1 MSFWEVS
8 ARIEG
13 WTVANVPQK
22 TEAPSRDEFE
32 AALAR
37 EEERQAAKGR

>member
-1 MSFWEVS
+1 MSFWEVN

-13 WTVANVPQK
+13 WTVANVPSK
-22 TEAPSRDEFE
+22 TEAPSVEDFE

>member
-1 MSFWEVS
+1 MSFWEVN
-8 ARIEG
+8 ARIDG
-13 WTVANVPQK
+13 WTLANVPQK
-22 TEAPSRDEFE
+22 TEAPSLDEFE

>member
-1 MSFWEVS
+1 MSWWEAT
-8 ARIEG
+8 ARMDG
-13 WTVANVPQK
+13 WTLANVPQK

-37 EEERQAAKGR
+37 EEERRAAKKG

>member
-1 MSFWEVS
+1 MSFWEVN
-8 ARIEG
+8 ARIDG
-13 WTVANVPQK
+13 WTLANVPQK
-22 TEAPSRDEFE
+22 TEAPSLEEFE

>member
-1 MSFWEVS
+1 MSFWEVN
-8 ARIEG
+8 ARIDG
-13 WTVANVPQK
+13 WTLANVPQK
-22 TEAPSRDEFE
+22 TEAPSLEEFN

>member
-1 MSFWEVS
+1 MSFWEVN
-8 ARIEG
+8 ARIDG

-22 TEAPSRDEFE
+22 TEAPTLDEFE

>member
-1 MSFWEVS
+1 MSWWEVN
-8 ARIEG
+8 ARIDG
-13 WTVANVPQK
+13 WTLANVPQK
-22 TEAPSRDEFE
+22 TEAPSLDEFE

>member
-1 MSFWEVS
+1 MSWWEVN

-13 WTVANVPQK
+13 WTLANVPQK
-22 TEAPSRDEFE
+22 TEAPSFEDFE

-37 EEERQAAKGR
+37 EEERQARRR

>member
-1 MSFWEVS
+1 MSFWEVN

-13 WTVANVPQK
+13 WTLANVPQK
-22 TEAPSRDEFE
+22 TEAPSVEEFE

-37 EEERQAAKGR
+37 EEERQARRR